1 MFQIGQAARL
11 SGVSAKQIR
20 YYESVGLLLKSRR
33 EANGYR
39 SYEER
44 HVHELRFIKRARTLG
59 FSIRQIRELLSLW
72 RNKRRPSSSVRVL
85 ARKHKDSI
93 EKRVRELEAMVVV
106 LNRLIAACKGDERP
120 DCPIL
125 DELER

>member
-20 YYESVGLLLKSRR
+20 YYESAGLLLKSRR

-39 SYEER
+39 SYQER
-44 HVHELRFIKRARTLG
+44 QVHELRFIKRARALG

-72 RNKRRPSSSVRVL
+72 RNKRRSSSKVRVL
-85 ARKHKDSI
+85 AQKHKDSI
-93 EKRVRELEAMVVV
+93 EQRVKEHEAIVAV
-106 LNRLIAACKGDERP
+106 LNRLIAACKGDDRP
-120 DCPIL
+120 ECPIL
-125 DELER
+125 DELEL